1 MARRALV
8 LAPALLAFGAASAQA
23 AGSSLTTEGLHISTG
38 SIVDPKGRTWVADH
52 NAGFCRVTEA
62 TDTSPGKIEH
72 IERPGQAGPRT
83 CLGGLLPDAGTG
95 PDAAGQPAF
104 YDPSPTFPNSGDEL
118 AFIPDGASPSSE
130 VVRARWNRN
139 TEKFEYQDTITMQG
153 ARGRPIAV
161 ALGPDDNL
169 YVTFQREDTI
179 QRVRNLNGVNP
190 VAEIV
195 GTPSDGRGPAAI
207 AVGGTAEAPLV
218 YVAETVGLREL
229 SPDAAT
235 RPTTVASSLPAAP
248 GIPAALIYDQ
258 QRDALY
264 VGTADAAGPPLA
276 PGIDRVHRYNPNAVG
291 ADRLQADYATG
302 YSMVGGL
309 GLRPDGELMVVD
321 DPALLDPAE
330 PIGTGRMFS
339 VGRPAAH
346 VTGGPVSTKNRKPTF
361 TLTGDGT
368 LECKLS
374 GPGVAAAWNG
384 CTSNTEYTVGSDL
397 AENGDYVLSVRAT
410 DGGVTGRPEAYR
422 FSIDNTAPL
431 APGIAKPADG
441 ATPVKVGTNPW
452 FEFKTE
458 ANATLECKL
467 DGGAFTAC
475 DTRGRLGDFTDGEH
489 TIVVRATDRAGN
501 VSPESTRKFLV
512 DATVLPG
519 GPQGQPGEIAHKGS
533 SRFADGLHVSAG
545 SLVDPV
551 GRVWV
556 ADHNGGFC
564 RVTDPTEDGPG
575 AIDHPALPGGAGP
588 HTCLGGLMPEAGT
601 GPDAAGQPSLVDPTP
616 TNVGNGD
623 EMALIPDGARPSSD
637 VVRAKW
643 NPDSELF
650 EFQDIVTMQ
659 GARARPTA
667 TAVGPDGEVYVV
679 FQDSGTVQEIRNAA
693 GDNPI
698 VRVVGTPAS
707 GRRAEVVAAGRD
719 ADGDTRVFVGDA
731 GALTSLLPNPN
742 NPTSAAATGSPV
754 SYAPAALTGNVSAL
768 YYDLKRDHLWVGTSD
783 GLTQADEGVDRVHR
797 FSPRVNGGAPVIDYV
812 KGFSMVG
819 GFGLRPDGTLY
830 VVDDPALLDPAEPL
844 GTGRMFEVGK
854 PAARIT
860 KGPLN
865 DAGVEAADRGFTTD
879 RTATFEVQGDFS
891 RIDGTTSTT
900 TGLECKLTGPG
911 QTGGW
916 AACATDGKFTPAQDL
931 ADGSYV
937 LAVRPKDGDVVGR
950 TAIHKFTVDTAAPA
964 RPAITTPTNNQLV
977 PAKPWFTFTGEE
989 NAKYQ
994 CRWGGAGDFAAC
1006 EPGYTKEFPDAG
1018 ENSLEIRALDRAGNV
1033 SAVSD
1038 RVNFRSAGATAAMAI
1053 TSGPAAL
1060 SQDRNPSFAF
1070 RAGNAEGM
1078 QYECRLAGRTA
1089 FAACSSP
1096 KAFSNLADGTYTF
1109 EVHGQQVL
1117 GDFRGDVTDVAL
1129 RTFTIDTVGPTM
1141 SVSFPRES
1149 EITGPSPEIS
1159 MSASEAGSTWTCQL
1173 DNDAWRACG
1182 ATRAYSGLAAGEH
1195 RFQVR
1200 GVDAAG
1206 NAGPILT
1213 RTFFV
1218 QSGAGNTAPAP
1229 TTTQEPNVT
1238 VIDRTTGQPLTI
1250 RIADIDRRVNLA
1262 DLQVAG
1268 VQVTVI
1274 PPRGAQQIRFR
1285 IFQAN
1290 GGGQRGRAAS
1300 VNAAAR
1306 KALAT
1311 EYRKVAGKKGKVD
1324 VTLRKR
1330 AVRRLKPGRYV
1341 LEVTSIDA
1349 KGKLGRPQKV
1359 TFTVRR

>member
-38 SIVDPKGRTWVADH
+38 SLVDPKGRTWVADH
-52 NAGFCRVTEA
+52 NAGFCRVTDA
-62 TDTSPGKIEH
+62 TDTSPGKIQHPEL
-72 IERPGQAGPRT
+72 PGQGGERT

-130 VVRARWNRN
+130 VVRAQWNRN
-139 TEKFEYQDTITMQG
+139 TEKFEFKDTITMQG
-153 ARGRPIAV
+153 ARGRPMAV

-169 YVTFQREDTI
+169 YVTFQRENTI
-179 QRVRNLNGVNP
+179 QRVRNLGAASP
-190 VAEIV
+190 VSEII

-207 AVGGTAEAPLV
+207 AAGGTAEAPVV
-218 YVAETVGLREL
+218 YVAETVGLRQL
-229 SPDAAT
+229 SPNAAT
-235 RPTTVASSLPAAP
+235 RPTTVATSLPAAP
-248 GIPAALIYDQ
+248 GTPSALIYDL

-264 VGTADAAGPPLA
+264 VGTADAAGPPVA
-276 PGIDRVHRYNPNAVG
+276 AGTDRVHRYLPNATG
-291 ADRLQADYATG
+291 ADRLEANYATG

-309 GLRPDGELMVVD
+309 GLRPDGDLMVVD

-330 PIGTGRMFS
+330 PLGAGRMFS
-339 VGRPAAH
+339 VGKPAAH
-346 VTGGPVSTKNRKPTF
+346 VTGGPVSTKDRRPVF
-361 TLTGDGT
+361 TLAGDGT
-368 LECKLS
+368 LECKLT
-374 GPGVAAAWNG
+374 GPGADGEWDD
-384 CTSNTEYTVGSDL
+384 CTSDTQYAVGSDL
-397 AENGDYVLSVRAT
+397 AENGEYVLSVRAT
-410 DGGVTGRPEAYR
+410 EGGITGRAEAHR
-422 FSIDNTAPL
+422 FSTDNTAPL
-431 APGIAKPADG
+431 APGITKPADG
-441 ATPVKVGTNPW
+441 ATEPVKVGTNPW

-458 ANATLECKL
+458 AHATLECQI
-467 DGGAFTAC
+467 DGGEWKAC
-475 DTRGRLGDFTDGEH
+475 ETRGRLGALTDGEH

-501 VSPESTRKFLV
+501 VSPESTRKFIV

-519 GPQGQPGEIAHKGS
+519 GPEGQVGEVAHKGS

-545 SLVDPV
+545 SLVDPM

-556 ADHNGGFC
+556 SDHNGGFC

-575 AIDHPALPGGAGP
+575 TIDHPSVPNGGGP
-588 HTCLGGLMPEAGT
+588 HTCLGGLLPEAGT
-601 GPDAAGQPSLVDPTP
+601 GPDAAGQPTLVDPTP

-643 NPDSELF
+643 NPDAELF
-650 EFQDIVTMQ
+650 EFHDIVTMQ

-667 TAVGPDGEVYVV
+667 TAPGPDGEVYVV

-693 GDNPI
+693 GDNPT
-698 VRVVGTPAS
+698 VRVVGVPSS
-707 GRRAEVVAAGRD
+707 GRRAEVVAAGLD
-719 ADGDTRVFVGDA
+719 PNGDTRVFVGDA
-731 GALTSLLPNPN
+731 GVLTSLLPDAIRQPI
-742 NPTSAAATGSPV
+742 ATPV
-754 SYAPAALTGNVSAL
+754 NYAPAAQTGNVSAL
-768 YYDLKRDHLWVGTSD
+768 RYDFKRKNLWVGTAN
-783 GLTQADEGVDRVHR
+783 GVAQTDEGIDEVHR
-797 FSPRVNGGAPVIDYV
+797 FSPHVAGGDPKFGYV
-812 KGFSMVG
+812 KGFTMIG
-819 GFGLRPDGTLY
+819 GFGLRADGTLY

-854 PAARIT
+854 PAARIA

-865 DAGVEAADRGFTTD
+865 DAGVEAANRGFTSD
-879 RTATFEVQGDFS
+879 RTPTFEVEGDFS
-891 RIDGTTSTT
+891 RIDGTNSTT
-900 TGLECKLTGPG
+900 TALECKLTGPG
-911 QTGGW
+911 QTADW
-916 AACATDGKFTPAQDL
+916 AACATDGKYTPAQDL
-931 ADGSYV
+931 ADESYV

-950 TAIHKFTVDTAAPA
+950 TATHRFTVDTAAPA
-964 RPAITTPTNNQLV
+964 RPAITTPESNQLV
-977 PAKPWFTFTGEE
+977 PSRPWFTFSGEE

-994 CRWGGAGDFAAC
+994 CRWDNAGAFADC
-1006 EPGYTKEFPDAG
+1006 EAGYTKEFPVAG
-1018 ENSLEIRALDRAGNV
+1018 DHSLEIRATDRAGNV
-1033 SAVSD
+1033 SATSD
-1038 RVNFRSAGATAAMAI
+1038 RVSFRSAGATAAMEI

-1070 RAGNAEGM
+1070 KAGDAEGM

-1096 KAFSNLADGTYTF
+1096 KAYSNLADGTYTF

-1117 GDFRGDVTDVAL
+1117 GSFRGDVTEVA
-1129 RTFTIDTVGPTM
+1129 RQTFTIDNVGPTM

-1149 EITGPSPEIS
+1149 EITGPSPEIA
-1159 MSASEAGSTWTCQL
+1159 MSASEANSTWNCRIDGGSWQ
-1173 DNDAWRACG
+1173 ACG
-1182 ATRAYSGLAAGEH
+1182 ATRAFSNLAPGEH
-1195 RFQVR
+1195 AFQVEGR
-1200 GVDAAG
+1200 DAAG
-1206 NAGPILT
+1206 NVGPILT
-1213 RTFFV
+1213 RRFIV
-1218 QSGAGNTAPAP
+1218 QGGAANTAPAP
-1229 TTTQEPNVT
+1229 AAAPQEPSVT

-1250 RIADIDRRVNLA
+1250 RIADIDRRVDLA

-1285 IFQAN
+1285 IFRAN

-1311 EYRKVAGKKGKVD
+1311 EYRKVAGKKGKVN

-1349 KGKLGRPQKV
+1349 KGKLARPKRV
-1359 TFTVRR
+1359 NFTVRR